1 MVTDDPGT
9 PGDGRWEINLAF
21 TVEKTATARAIEEPL
36 VDANYGVGDRLQLKL
51 EAPLLR
57 EQGAGSGRRTGLGES
72 RAGVKWRFYDAGA
85 SEWQLSTYPQL
96 VFTTPVSRTRRAAP
110 NEAATTLLLPLE
122 LERAFGNIAVNV
134 EVGGTVSSRGHGDRI
149 AGVVVGH
156 QLSEQFEWMLEVH
169 ADSVDGQSAVLANI
183 GARWKATASGTLLVA
198 IGRDLHNALGEHREL
213 VGYLGWQINR

>member
-85 SEWQLSTYPQL
+85 SGWQLSTYPQV
-96 VFTTPVSRTRRAAP
+96 VFTSPRSRSGNADP
-110 NEAATTLLLPLE
+110 NDSATTLLLPLE
-122 LERAFGNIAVNV
+122 VQRAFGNVSVNI
-134 EVGGTVSSRGHGDRI
+134 EFGRTVSSRGHGDGI
-149 AGVVVGH
+149 AGLVVGQ
-156 QLSEQFEWMLEVH
+156 QLSERFEWMLELH
-169 ADSVDGQSAVLANI
+169 ADSSDGQAAVLANI
-183 GARWKATASGTLLVA
+183 GARWNVTRSGTLLIA
-198 IGRDLHNALGEHREL
+198 LGRDLHNGLGERREL
-213 VGYLGWQINR
+213 VGYLGWQISR